1 MADIVDPR
9 IGADKRT
16 YAEVI
21 ATRDKL
27 HEAEQ
32 KIGSSFDTHLVTLA
46 SGALAVSIGFVEKIA
61 TSPQWTIFLFCSW
74 AAFAACILTNLLAIL
89 TSQES
94 INRHSVLNKLAY
106 EHGEGNYDNT
116 NRFERRVGH
125 LNWAALSFFIMG
137 VILIVVFSVVNQK
150 GALMANELPHNS
162 PVETSRSA
170 GSLVHISPAPQSQ
183 TSGTANTP
191 STPSPQAQSST
202 TPSTSTS
209 GTQAAEAKQ

>member
-9 IGADKRT
+9 LGADKRT

-27 HEAEQ
+27 YEAEQ
-32 KIGSSFDTHLVTLA
+32 KIGSSFDTHLLTLA

-61 TSPQWTIFLFCSW
+61 SSPHWTIFLFCSW

-89 TSQES
+89 TAQES

-116 NRFERRVGH
+116 NRFERRVGR
-125 LNWAALSFFIMG
+125 LNWAALSFFIVG
-137 VILIVVFSVVNQK
+137 VLLIVVFSVVNQK
-150 GALMANELPHNS
+150 GALMANELPHNFPADRFAS
-162 PVETSRSA
+162 

-183 TSGTANTP
+183 TAGTANTP
-191 STPSPQAQSST
+191 STPSSPAQSST

-209 GTQAAEAKQ
+209 GTQAAAPKQ